1 MLIIFI
7 FFQVS
12 SEGIK
17 PSFVSEH
24 SRNGNDQ
31 GFPPH
36 ASAVPVSGAA
46 ARATCV
52 PAMAAQRGDPL
63 LPISKKAPIFF
74 FKMETIQHTSP

>member
-24 SRNGNDQ
+24 SRNGNYQ

-36 ASAVPVSGAA
+36 ASAVSVSGAA
-46 ARATCV
+46 ARAVCACNGSPEWGSP
-52 PAMAAQRGDPL
+52 PANLQESTNFL
-63 LPISKKAPIFF
+63 L
-74 FKMETIQHTSP
+74 